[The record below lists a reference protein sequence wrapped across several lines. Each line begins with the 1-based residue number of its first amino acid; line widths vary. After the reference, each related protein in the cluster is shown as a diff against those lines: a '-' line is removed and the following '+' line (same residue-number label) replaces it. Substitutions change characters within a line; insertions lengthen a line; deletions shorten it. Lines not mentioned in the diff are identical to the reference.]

1 MGETE
6 VMRQRGHPEQKLWE
20 EGGED
25 RASNET
31 LSAPPES
38 SLLQG
43 QRRKAYLVFVFMS
56 DCDKMLFAPWQSQDS
71 TVLSVRWAT
80 RQ

>member
-6 VMRQRGHPEQKLWE
+6 GMRQRGHPEQKLWE

-31 LSAPPES
+31 LSSPPES
-38 SLLQG
+38 SLVQG

-56 DCDKMLFAPWQSQDS
+56 DCDKMLCPVAVPGQYSFECEM
-71 TVLSVRWAT
+71 AT